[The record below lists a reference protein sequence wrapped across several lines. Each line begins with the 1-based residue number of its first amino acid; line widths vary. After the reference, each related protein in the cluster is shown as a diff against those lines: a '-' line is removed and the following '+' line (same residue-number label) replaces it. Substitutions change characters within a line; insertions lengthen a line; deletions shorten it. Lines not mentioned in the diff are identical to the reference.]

1 MAAGIKVLFLTISA
15 LFPIVDPLSG
25 SPLFLAL
32 TSKYSAE
39 TRRAL
44 SWRVAMN
51 SMFLMVGSYF
61 IGAQVLNFFGV
72 SLPVVQVGGGLVV
85 ISMGWG
91 MLMERE
97 ECGEVSRTDVQP
109 PDVFG
114 RAFYPLTLPLTVG
127 PRIDFRGGHLG
138 CKRHTPLWIPRLN
151 DYCRAHRHG
160 SDRYQHCLLLRVC
173 GSAGPNARQDGH
185 DGHCPAIGVS
195 GGLYR
200 CADCVEWNQRAAL
213 VSPLQSRIERRH
225 LWHPT

>member
-1 MAAGIKVLFLTISA
+1 MAGSYEQHVFDGRVLL
-15 LFPIVDPLSG
+15 
-25 SPLFLAL
+25 
-32 TSKYSAE
+32 YW
-39 TRRAL
+39 RASTQL
-44 SWRVAMN
+44 LWRVPARGAGWRR
-51 SMFLMVGSYF
+51 LGGYF
-61 IGAQVLNFFGV
+61 HGLGNADGKRGMRRGVTHGRPAARRVWPRVLPSDAAADG
-72 SLPVVQVGGGLVV
+72 
-85 ISMGWG
+85 
-91 MLMERE
+91 
-97 ECGEVSRTDVQP
+97 
-109 PDVFG
+109 
-114 RAFYPLTLPLTVG
+114 G

-213 VSPLQSRIERRH
+213 VSPLQSRIQRRH